1 MKTRFNPRTIT
12 RSVMSLFVPSKT
24 VNAHKLYGDAYYR
37 NIYFTKQ
44 TFDGIKQIADLTR
57 KSKKETANAL
67 MLMGISRFWGEVL
80 GKYNEEVL
88 AERELAKNPEI
99 VRFIRAYNKMAKE
112 KGFDI
117 SKIYNTKTDNKKNS

>member
-1 MKTRFNPRTIT
+1 
-12 RSVMSLFVPSKT
+12 
-24 VNAHKLYGDAYYR
+24 
-37 NIYFTKQ
+37 
-44 TFDGIKQIADLTR
+44 
-57 KSKKETANAL
+57 

-99 VRFIRAYNKMAKE
+99 VRFIRAYNKMAKQ

-117 SKIYNTKTDNKKNS
+117 SKVYKTNVVPKKNS

>member
-1 MKTRFNPRTIT
+1 MKHTINPRTIT

-24 VNAHKLYGDAYYR
+24 VNAHERYGDAYYR
-37 NIYFTKQ
+37 NIYLTKQ
-44 TFDGIKQIADLTR
+44 TFDGMKQIADLTR
-57 KSKKETANAL
+57 KSKKETANTL

-99 VRFIRAYNKMAKE
+99 DRFIRAYNK
-112 KGFDI
+112 
-117 SKIYNTKTDNKKNS
+117 

>member
-1 MKTRFNPRTIT
+1 
-12 RSVMSLFVPSKT
+12 MSLFVPSKT
-24 VNAHKLYGDAYYR
+24 VNAPKLYGDAYYR
-37 NIYFTKQ
+37 QIFFTKQ
-44 TFDGIKQIADLTR
+44 TFDGINQIAGLTR

-99 VRFIRAYNKMAKE
+99 VRFIRAYNKMAKQ

-117 SKIYNTKTDNKKNS
+117 SKVYKTNVVPKKNY